1 MRYVPSFVKYF
12 VPDGWTFGC
21 DKDIGVA
28 DISNRK
34 DCEKKYKDYTKNG
47 IPPQVI
53 EKENL
58 PFSGFRLSTMIKYHK
73 FPSVFDIVDQNGY
86 TLQIS
91 DSVLFDCA
99 MNATIINGINSAEL
113 IWVNNSGI
121 ELTRVGGETHKYL
134 LSEDAK
140 LNAGSLKQQV
150 GCVYKTKSHSR
161 FIFLGKMDGVRV
173 VSYDNPNYRYSY
185 GYGYGRNASTNTE
198 PRYLYK
204 YTPESGFL
212 YYSGDELPNLD
223 NTYYCDSFV
232 FCKTRKPMYEF
243 VKDLKLGTDW
253 LTKLQDKA
261 LAKLKPLSGL
271 VPSEYDTQKLSRL
284 LNMGSSTKVHP
295 EVDKI
300 FGPGGAKFS

>member
-1 MRYVPSFVKYF
+1 MRHIPSFVKYF

-21 DKDIGVA
+21 DSIVGVA
-28 DISNRK
+28 DASSNK
-34 DCEKKYKDYTKNG
+34 DCQKKLQQYTRGGVPPTVVEKDNSPFNYNRLHNYVNG
-47 IPPQVI
+47 SFYHIINPDGYMFEIYSGVI
-53 EKENL
+53 
-58 PFSGFRLSTMIKYHK
+58 R
-73 FPSVFDIVDQNGY
+73 
-86 TLQIS
+86 
-91 DSVLFDCA
+91 DCA
-99 MNATIINGINSAEL
+99 MNGAISHGMIDCPLVWANK
-113 IWVNNSGI
+113 SGMS
-121 ELTRVGGETHKYL
+121 LTRVGSDYHTEL
-134 LSEDAK
+134 LAEDAR
-140 LNAGSLKQQV
+140 LNAGSIRQEF
-150 GCVYKTKSHSR
+150 GCVYKTKSHSE
-161 FIFLGKMDGVRV
+161 FVFLGKMDGVNV
-173 VSYDNPNYRYSY
+173 ESYDNPNYRYSY
-185 GYGYGRNASTNTE
+185 GYGYGRNANTNTE

-284 LNMGSSTKVHP
+284 LNMGDKTKVHP

-300 FGPGGAKFS
+300 FAPRGTKFS